1 MYGRKDMHNNA
12 SLTNTS
18 AMWTMYWHI
27 RGNQQTAP
35 KEEACILTAFLRH
48 FVCVL
53 CTTTPNVNGFHFTL
67 TARSLSY
74 VYAFFFL
81 CSFGLLFCKKKNRR
95 AEDWRNKNLRIKK
108 WDKRERACGLTI
120 YHDTVLFMLSTLLC
134 VCVRSFFLFYFIIYS
149 RSCAWLARQHTHTH
163 QIYVQW
169 LQTRARRSRRSLE
182 KSSASLA
189 PLFVYPANKQINDSS
204 FRI

>member
-1 MYGRKDMHNNA
+1 MHHSQTPAPCEQCIGTYEAINKRPRKK
-12 SLTNTS
+12 
-18 AMWTMYWHI
+18 
-27 RGNQQTAP
+27 RP
-35 KEEACILTAFLRH
+35 AFWRH
-48 FVCVL
+48 
-53 CTTTPNVNGFHFTL
+53 
-67 TARSLSY
+67 SY
-74 VYAFFFL
+74 VILCVFCVRRHRMLMVFISLLRQGLCPTYMHFFF
-81 CSFGLLFCKKKNRR
+81 FVLLGCCFAKKKNRR